1 MVLIGELAS
10 FFVIAAMM
18 GRRSAAEEGGSFLDL
33 LYCGRISDGDLDL
46 VLALRLPGEEDLLLG
61 VGEGEEGGVES
72 SVESTPTSSST
83 ISSTSS
89 KENLF

>member
-1 MVLIGELAS
+1 MVL
-10 FFVIAAMM
+10 IAAMM
-18 GRRSAAEEGGSFLDL
+18 GRSAAEEGGSFLDL

-61 VGEGEEGGVES
+61 VGEGEEGGVERS
-72 SVESTPTSSST
+72 MESTPTSSST